1 MSIEAERKAERIPP
15 TAFAAARCSY
25 SEILNPAYSVSVLVC
40 REMIPA
46 LYEACG
52 VLPDPPRLCWDHL
65 QIPRGHLAPRH
76 HMVGPSLH
84 TCCCLCITQEGA
96 R

>member
-52 VLPDPPRLCWDHL
+52 DDCVWGSRPINNSHFVW
-65 QIPRGHLAPRH
+65 
-76 HMVGPSLH
+76 VSF
-84 TCCCLCITQEGA
+84 
-96 R
+96 